1 MSSLDTRSRQ
11 RKRAYAGAPV
21 PTAGEVKFFE
31 KTKVSPG
38 SEFSLHFM
46 KTTLPRP
53 LRAVPSLLVPSAE
66 AFLGSLFPTSRPP
79 RASPPAPSRGSKTD
93 PRESTQQP
101 PAPRGDAAAPR
112 SPQPRG
118 ISPPRL
124 RDISQQAEGRP
135 SAPRGIAVRTLRD
148 SSQETESYPSAPQLH
163 VGSPL

>member
-1 MSSLDTRSRQ
+1 MLGTRSGQ
-11 RKRAYAGAPV
+11 RKRAYTGAPV
-21 PTAGEVKFFE
+21 PTAGKVKFFE
-31 KTKVSPG
+31 KTKVSPA

-53 LRAVPSLLVPSAE
+53 LRAVPIELAASAE

-79 RASPPAPSRGSKTD
+79 RASLPAPHRGSRIS
-93 PRESTQQP
+93 PREAAEQP
-101 PAPRGDAAAPR
+101 PAPRADAAAPR

-118 ISPPRL
+118 ISPPKL

-135 SAPRGIAVRTLRD
+135 SALQGIAVSRLKD
-148 SSQETESYPSAPQLH
+148 SSQDAERYPSAPQLH